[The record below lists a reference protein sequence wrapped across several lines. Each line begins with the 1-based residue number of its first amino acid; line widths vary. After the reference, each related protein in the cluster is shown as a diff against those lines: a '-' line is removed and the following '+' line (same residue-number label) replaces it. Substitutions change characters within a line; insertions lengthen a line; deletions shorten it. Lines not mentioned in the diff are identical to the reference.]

1 VLEVRGIWPIDNR
14 PQDAIL
20 PHIAAS
26 RKQCRKLAAF
36 GRLPIGRRL
45 STCPTFGSATCLR
58 RQENRRGARKD
69 KNVVVHSGKPQTV
82 SKASGIWPIAN
93 RPQDA
98 ILPHN
103 KIVAAR
109 GKTRM
114 L

>member
-1 VLEVRGIWPIDNR
+1 VLEVSGIWPIANR

-20 PHIAAS
+20 PRIAAS
-26 RKQCRKLAAF
+26 RK
-36 GRLPIGRRL
+36 
-45 STCPTFGSATCLR
+45 
-58 RQENRRGARKD
+58 RG
-69 KNVVVHSGKPQTV
+69 VLEV
-82 SKASGIWPIAN
+82 SGIWPIAN

-109 GKTRM
+109 EETRM